1 MRKKENKQYFL
12 TLALTLTAL
21 VFMVSYNFTTFYSN
35 AISNMN
41 EVGESSLAKET
52 EYLKGYLTKGMDV
65 LQVTAITTEY
75 MMQNGASADEIESF
89 LLEESERYMVDID
102 ANFTGIYGLFQ
113 GEYIDGIGWVPPE
126 DYVPKE
132 REWYIAA
139 KEAGG
144 APTIVSP
151 YLDAQTNTIMIS
163 VSKMLYDM
171 DSVISLDIVL
181 DQIQIITEDIN
192 MDGMGYGFV
201 IDKEGLVVAHSDEV
215 EKGKN
220 YGQDAEMKRLLARVY
235 ETGQGTF
242 TANIGGEECTVFTNM
257 VMDDWYVVMIV
268 SHTKLYQDIR
278 GILIQN
284 VLVCV
289 GVFLFIAYFCTVAFR
304 KIGLHMKNA
313 EESRERL
320 EIMNGTIMRTLAR
333 TIDAKDRYTN
343 GHSQRVAKYALALA
357 ERMGKTEE
365 EQKNIYYAA
374 LLHDVGKIRIPDTII
389 NKPAK
394 LTDEEFEYIKL
405 HPVAGYYILRD
416 IHENALIAQGAKWHH
431 ERYDGKGYPNGL
443 AGEDI
448 PEVAR
453 IIGVADTYDA
463 MTSNRSYREQMSQ
476 EKVRSEIERGR
487 GTQFDPKI
495 ADIMLQM
502 IDEDREYQLRQKDE
516 FTRKILVI
524 DKEADS
530 FDAIENLLRED
541 SRYTVSREVSGEA
554 ALEALHKDAA
564 TADLVIFDVRKPD
577 REVFHICT
585 QMREQFGVP
594 VVFLTEDRSALSM
607 ETAGEIGVEGYLL
620 KPFMP
625 KELLETLRS
634 ILQEKVDI

>member
-1 MRKKENKQYFL
+1 MRKKENKQYFM

-75 MMQNGASADEIESF
+75 MMQNGASADEIETF

-139 KEAGG
+139 EEAGG

-201 IDKEGLVVAHSDEV
+201 IDREGLVVAHSNEV

-220 YGQDAEMKRLLARVY
+220 YRQDTEMEQLLARVY
-235 ETGQGTF
+235 EMGQGTF
-242 TANIGGEECTVFTNM
+242 TADIAGEKCTVFTNM

-289 GVFLFIAYFCTVAFR
+289 IVFLFIAYFCTVAFR

-416 IHENALIAQGAKWHH
+416 IHENTLIAQGAKWHH

-476 EKVRSEIERGR
+476 EKVRSEIERGK

-516 FTRKILVI
+516 FTRKIMVI
-524 DKEADS
+524 DKEAGS
-530 FDAIENLLRED
+530 FAAIEQLLRED
-541 SRYTVSREVSGEA
+541 SMYTISREVSGEA

-564 TADLVIFDVRKPD
+564 AADLVIFDVRKPD

-594 VVFLTEDRSALSM
+594 VVFLTDDRSALSM